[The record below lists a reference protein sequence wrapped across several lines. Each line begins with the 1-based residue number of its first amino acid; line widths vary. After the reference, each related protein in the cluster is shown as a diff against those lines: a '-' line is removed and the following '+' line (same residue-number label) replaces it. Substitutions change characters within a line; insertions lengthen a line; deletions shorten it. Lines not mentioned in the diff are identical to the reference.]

1 MSVQADATSSSSVGI
16 KKGEAATVQALLQD
30 NEIMKD
36 PFRREKLFSR
46 YAIILYFKETNL
58 VTLYFISFQCSILCC
73 ARNRYV

>member
-46 YAIILYFKETNL
+46 CAIILCFKETN
-58 VTLYFISFQCSILCC
+58 
-73 ARNRYV
+73 